1 MEAAFDAYF
10 RAADLDRDGRI
21 SGQEAVAFFK
31 GSGLPQPVLAQIWTY
46 ADRNRSG
53 FLGREDFFNSLKLV
67 TVAQSGREL
76 TPDIVKSALF
86 GPAAAKIPAPRINVS
101 TPAPQTNSVA
111 SLPNATQA
119 PRPVQ
124 QSPAPGP
131 VQQNPAIRGTQGLP
145 GASPNPQVR
154 PPQPPNANTVPPAH
168 GQGVASRP
176 PMGSGPTGINHTSST
191 TSSLATD
198 WFSGKRSASPL
209 GATSQAPTRGISPQA
224 NLSSAG
230 ISAQHSTPV
239 PGYNSHTPGATT
251 PVNANLT
258 NLNVMSSQ
266 PSVNDSKALVPLG
279 NGLSS
284 NSTFGADPFSA
295 TSQPKQGSPLPPNV
309 PNNLPSSTPPASAGH
324 HHPPKPIQAGP
335 VQGISSLSSNTS
347 QLPHSQPA
355 PRQQQF
361 NATPSA
367 PGPVSSN
374 IPSGQIPSNPS
385 QSQAPWPKITQVDV
399 RKYMIV
405 FIKVDRDRD
414 GKITGEEARNLFLSW
429 RLPRDILRKVW
440 DLSDQDKD
448 GMLSF
453 KEFCIAVYLM
463 ERHREHRPLPDTVTD
478 AIWAEGTALPSTG
491 QFAENLSAPA
501 PQASAGY
508 TSRTMQGPHHGMLPS
523 SMKPP
528 SRRPLPLDAD
538 DTVKAEQQKPKVP
551 VLEEHLVGQLSK
563 EEQDTLD
570 AKFKEASDAD
580 KKVQELEK
588 EILDSREKTE
598 FYRTKMQEL
607 ILYKS
612 RCENRFNEV
621 SESMSADKRE
631 VQSLSAKYDERCK
644 KVGDVASKLTMDE
657 ATFREIQEK
666 KLEIYNAIVKL
677 QKGDESD
684 EKLQERANKIQS
696 DLEELVKSLNEQCK
710 RYGLRAKP
718 TTLVELPFGWQPGIQ
733 ETAYAWDEEWDRF
746 GDEGFS
752 IIKELTVE
760 VEPPI
765 APKSQPTED
774 VKASINGASTEKEDN
789 KGDKSAAAAEQA
801 VEPETTPSNIK
812 PESAKSPP
820 VSPVKN
826 KEDGSDERDKKQS
839 GTNDISPRA
848 TESISNR
855 GAMDSP
861 THGDK
866 THDGHS
872 WGPSFDHGVDNDSL
886 WNFGHKDG
894 ENGDSDLF
902 FGPQGLPPIRTGG
915 SSSGSSFVKEQKP
928 FFDSV
933 PGTPMEKP
941 FFDSIPG
948 TPVQKSVF
956 DSIPGTPVQKSVFD
970 YSVPSTLM
978 QNSSFDY
985 SVPSTPMQKS
995 LFDSIPGTPV
1005 QRSVFDSVPSTPM
1018 QRSVFDSVPSTLT
1031 QKPFF
1036 DSFPSTPMQRS
1047 LFDSGPSRAESPTA
1061 SSMYGK
1067 EQKGFFDSS
1076 VPSTPMYNSSY
1087 TPRYSEAGEDS
1098 FDTMSQYSSFGM
1110 HENNSFGQRDSF
1122 SRFDSF
1128 TSNADNG
1135 GNDTFARFDSFRSTT
1150 DQGGGNSFMRYD
1162 SMNSSSDHDRGDPF
1176 ARFDSMKSSDYNS
1189 RGYSF
1194 DDEDP
1199 FGTGTFKSTETT
1211 SSSPT
1216 KHGTDTW
1223 SAF

>member
-46 ADRNRSG
+46 ADKNRTG
-53 FLGREDFFNSLKLV
+53 FLAREDFYNSLKLV

-76 TPDIVKSALF
+76 TPDIVRSALY
-86 GPAAAKIPAPRINVS
+86 GPAAAKIPAPRINIS
-101 TPAPQTNSVA
+101 AAA
-111 SLPNATQA
+111 SQNGAIASPSNATQT
-119 PRPVQ
+119 
-124 QSPAPGP
+124 PGSAQP
-131 VQQNPAIRGTQGLP
+131 NPATKGSQGLP
-145 GASPNPQVR
+145 AATPNSQVLQPGNVVR
-154 PPQPPNANTVPPAH
+154 PPQPPNASTTPPV
-168 GQGVASRP
+168 QGIAPRP
-176 PMGSGPTGINHTSST
+176 PVGGGPSGLNHTNST
-191 TSSLATD
+191 TANLSTD
-198 WFSGKRSASPL
+198 WFSSKRSASPL
-209 GATSQAPTRGISPQA
+209 GATSQAPPRGISPQA
-224 NLSSAG
+224 SLSSVG
-230 ISAQHSTPV
+230 VSAQSPTPV
-239 PGYNSHTPGATT
+239 AGYNPHTQPAAT
-251 PVNANLT
+251 PANVNLADRNML
-258 NLNVMSSQ
+258 SSQ
-266 PSVNDSKALVPLG
+266 LSPSVNDSKALVPLG
-279 NGLSS
+279 NGLPS
-284 NSTFGADPFSA
+284 NSTFGADPFSTTPQA
-295 TSQPKQGSPLPPNV
+295 KQDSSLPPVLSNIS
-309 PNNLPSSTPPASAGH
+309 PSPTHPGPASGSLQ
-324 HHPPKPIQAGP
+324 PPRP
-335 VQGISSLSSNTS
+335 VQGGSMQGISSVPSQTG
-347 QLPHSQPA
+347 QLPQSQPV
-355 PRQQQF
+355 PRQHQF
-361 NATPSA
+361 NAVPSSL
-367 PGPVSSN
+367 GPVSAN
-374 IPSGQIPSNPS
+374 GPGGQIPSNTNHS
-385 QSQAPWPKITQVDV
+385 QVPWPKITQADV

-453 KEFCIAVYLM
+453 REFCTAVYLM
-463 ERHREHRPLPDTVTD
+463 ERHREHRALPDVLPD
-478 AIWAEGTALPSTG
+478 NIWAEGTSLPSTG
-491 QFAENLSAPA
+491 QFAENPSGPA
-501 PQASAGY
+501 PHPSAGFG
-508 TSRTMQGPHHGMLPS
+508 SRGMQGPQHGMLPS

-528 SRRPLPLDAD
+528 SRRPLSLDAD
-538 DTVKAEQQKPKVP
+538 DAVQAEQQKPKIP
-551 VLEEHLVGQLSK
+551 VLEKHLIGQLSK
-563 EEQDTLD
+563 EEQDALE
-570 AKFKEASDAD
+570 AKFKEASEAD

-588 EILDSREKTE
+588 EIMDSREKTE

-612 RCENRFNEV
+612 RCDNRFNEV
-621 SESMSADKRE
+621 SESMAADKRE
-631 VQSLSAKYDERCK
+631 VQSLAAKYDERCK

-677 QKGDESD
+677 QKGDEED

-733 ETAYAWDEEWDRF
+733 ETTAAWDEEWDRF

-765 APKSQPTED
+765 VQKSQPTVED
-774 VKASINGASTEKEDN
+774 SKVSTNGASADKEDT
-789 KGDKSAAAAEQA
+789 KSDKSAAAEQA
-801 VEPETTPSNIK
+801 DKLEATPTDSK
-812 PESAKSPP
+812 PKSTKSPP

-826 KEDGSDERDKKQS
+826 KEDGYTDEPDKKQP
-839 GTNDISPRA
+839 GTNNVSPRA
-848 TESISNR
+848 TESISSH
-855 GAMDSP
+855 GAKDS
-861 THGDK
+861 
-866 THDGHS
+866 
-872 WGPSFDHGVDNDSL
+872 WAPSFDHGSDNDSL

-928 FFDSV
+928 LFDSVPGTPMEKPFFDSV

-941 FFDSIPG
+941 FFDS
-948 TPVQKSVF
+948 V
-956 DSIPGTPVQKSVFD
+956 PGTPVQKSVFD
-970 YSVPSTLM
+970 YSVPSTPVQKSVFDYSVPSTPM
-978 QNSSFDY
+978 QKSSFDY
-985 SVPSTPMQKS
+985 SVPSTPMQNS

-1018 QRSVFDSVPSTLT
+1018 Q
-1031 QKPFF
+1031 KPFF
-1036 DSFPSTPMQRS
+1036 DSFPSTPMQKS
-1047 LFDSGPSRAESPTA
+1047 LFDSGPSAAESPTA
-1061 SSMYGK
+1061 SSIYGK
-1067 EQKGFFDSS
+1067 EQRGFFDSS
-1076 VPSTPMYNSSY
+1076 VPSTPMYNSGF
-1087 TPRYSEAGEDS
+1087 TPRYSEAGDDS

-1110 HENNSFGQRDSF
+1110 NENNSFGQRDSF

-1128 TSNADNG
+1128 RSNADAG
-1135 GNDTFARFDSFRSTT
+1135 SNDTFARFDSFRSTA
-1150 DQGGGNSFMRYD
+1150 DQGGDSGFMRYD
-1162 SMNSSSDHDRGDPF
+1162 SMKSSSDHDRSDAF

-1194 DDEDP
+1194 DDDDP
-1199 FGTGTFKSTETT
+1199 FGTGPFKSTETL
-1211 SSSPT
+1211 SPT
-1216 KHGTDTW
+1216 RHGTNTW

>member
-46 ADRNRSG
+46 ADKNRSG
-53 FLGREDFFNSLKLV
+53 FLGREDFFNALKLV

-76 TPDIVKSALF
+76 TPDIVRSALF

-101 TPAPQTNSVA
+101 TAAPQASSVA
-111 SLPNATQA
+111 NLPNATQA
-119 PRPVQ
+119 P
-124 QSPAPGP
+124 GP
-131 VQQNPAIRGTQGLP
+131 VQQTPVVRGTQGLP
-145 GASPNPQVR
+145 GISSNPQVR
-154 PPQPPNANTVPPAH
+154 PPQPPNANTAPPAH

-176 PMGSGPTGINHTSST
+176 PVGSGPTGINHTSST
-191 TSSLATD
+191 TPSLATD

-209 GATSQAPTRGISPQA
+209 GATSQTPTRGISPQA

-230 ISAQHSTPV
+230 ISVQNSAPV
-239 PGYNSHTPGATT
+239 PGYNSHTPE
-251 PVNANLT
+251 
-258 NLNVMSSQ
+258 
-266 PSVNDSKALVPLG
+266 
-279 NGLSS
+279 
-284 NSTFGADPFSA
+284 
-295 TSQPKQGSPLPPNV
+295 QGSPFPPNV
-309 PNNLPSSTPPASAGH
+309 PNNLLSSTPPASAAGH
-324 HHPPKPIQAGP
+324 HHPPKPMQAGP
-335 VQGISSLSSNTS
+335 VQSISSLSPHTS
-347 QLPHSQPA
+347 QLPHNQPP

-374 IPSGQIPSNPS
+374 IPTGQIPSSPS
-385 QSQAPWPKITQVDV
+385 QPQAPWPKITQVDV

-429 RLPRDILRKVW
+429 RLPRDVLRKVW

-491 QFAENLSAPA
+491 QFAENPSAPA

-538 DTVKAEQQKPKVP
+538 DTIKPEQQKPKVP

-570 AKFKEASDAD
+570 AKFNEASVAD

-612 RCENRFNEV
+612 RCDNRFNEV

-677 QKGDESD
+677 QKGDDSD
-684 EKLQERANKIQS
+684 EKFQERANKIQS

-733 ETAYAWDEEWDRF
+733 ETAYAWDEEWDNF

-760 VEPPI
+760 VEPPVV
-765 APKSQPTED
+765 AKSQPTED
-774 VKASINGASTEKEDN
+774 VKASSNGASTEKEDN
-789 KGDKSAAAAEQA
+789 KGDKSAAAVEQ
-801 VEPETTPSNIK
+801 VVKPETAPSNIK

-826 KEDGSDERDKKQS
+826 KEDGPDEHDKKQS
-839 GTNDISPRA
+839 GTNDVSPR
-848 TESISNR
+848 ESISNR

-872 WGPSFDHGVDNDSL
+872 WGMDNDSL
-886 WNFGHKDG
+886 WNFDHKVGLCLLFLTLCHTVMLFSYCTIWHLPLWLVSQEG

-915 SSSGSSFVKEQKP
+915 SSSGNSVVKEQKP

-933 PGTPMEKP
+933 PGTPVEKSV
-941 FFDSIPG
+941 FDSIPG
-948 TPVQKSVF
+948 TPFQKSVF

-970 YSVPSTLM
+970 YSVPSTPM
-978 QNSSFDY
+978 QNSVFDY

-995 LFDSIPGTPV
+995 LFDSVPGTPV

-1018 QRSVFDSVPSTLT
+1018 QRSVFDSVPSTPT

-1076 VPSTPMYNSSY
+1076 VPSTPMYNSSF
-1087 TPRYSEAGEDS
+1087 TPRYSEAGDDS

-1110 HENNSFGQRDSF
+1110 HESNSFGQRDSL

-1128 TSNADNG
+1128 SSNADNG
-1135 GNDTFARFDSFRSTT
+1135 GNDTFARFDS
-1150 DQGGGNSFMRYD
+1150 
-1162 SMNSSSDHDRGDPF
+1162 
-1176 ARFDSMKSSDYNS
+1176 MKSSNYNS

-1199 FGTGTFKSTETT
+1199 FGTGPFKSTETT
-1211 SSSPT
+1211 SHSPT